1 VVGVTEYR
9 FVAELP
15 DLIGP
20 EEYAAHPDGGLVR
33 FSISVGPDGVEVL
46 GDALRPDVL
55 EGILA
60 SLDPEV
66 IEQMLCG

>member
-1 VVGVTEYR
+1 MTDYR

-20 EEYAAHPDGGLVR
+20 EEYEAHPDGGLVR
-33 FSISVGPDGVEVL
+33 LRISAGPDGVEVL
-46 GDALRPDVL
+46 GDALRPEVL
-55 EGILA
+55 EAILGA
-60 SLDPEV
+60 LEPEV